1 MIPDI
6 LFDHGVDIV
15 GGMEVLDSKSTIQVL
30 QEGGGT
36 KYFKKF
42 GKKYNLIKD

>member
-6 LFDHGVDIV
+6 LFDYGVDIV
-15 GGMEVLDSKSTIQVL
+15 SGMEIFNSKTAMKVV

-36 KYFKKF
+36 KYFKKY
-42 GKKYNLIKD
+42 GKKYNLIKE